1 MGIKGLKKEGGVF
14 MTRPNAHPRQAQ
26 GLCRREVLQ
35 AGLAAGAMLSTWPWY
50 RPSVLWGGEAGP
62 PKRGGI
68 LRVRGWD
75 PVHFD
80 PHLTINNYTNY
91 MLSFVCSR
99 LVRHQVGA
107 DVQPGTFPIEPDVAE
122 RWDALDDTTYVFYL
136 RKGIKWHNKPPLNG
150 RELVAEDVKFSFDR
164 FLTEKGNANRFL
176 LEPVD
181 RVEVV
186 DRYTVKFLLKE
197 PYVWLVDTLAFPWTM
212 WIVAPEVV
220 EKFGDLKK
228 PETAIGTGPF
238 MLERYDPNVKAVFTR
253 HPEYYR
259 QDQPHVDGVE
269 WLIVPDESTA
279 LAMYRTGQ
287 IDVGPQQNNAVRQQD
302 LDSLKQSHPHLMYR
316 DILSIVPGAVFMR
329 TDMAPFSDVRVRH
342 AISHAIDRQG
352 LIDAVWVRG
361 EPTGAIARGLAEWSL
376 PIEQLGEGATY
387 YRYDPKEARRL
398 LAEAGY
404 PKGFKTQLTV
414 TTGLTRDL
422 VDDAQMVQRYLKDVG
437 IAAELKLQEH
447 GAYMATTM
455 QGKFEGL
462 VRSPFGIAWEPDAP
476 LYRTYAADSSWNAS
490 HLNDPKITAM
500 LKEQRRTKDLE
511 ARKKIIFDI
520 QRYAAE
526 QQYFVYTNVV
536 VVTPSWAPYV
546 KNYSPN
552 ITFDYG
558 SRAAALWLDR

>member
-1 MGIKGLKKEGGVF
+1 MQ
-14 MTRPNAHPRQAQ
+14 RHNASPQHAQ
-26 GLCRREVLQ
+26 GLSRRQLLQ
-35 AGLAAGAMLSTWPWY
+35 AGLAAGATLSAWPLY
-50 RPSVLWGGEAGP
+50 GPQALWGGEAGT
-62 PKRGGI
+62 PKHGGT

-75 PVHFD
+75 PPHFD

-91 MLSFVCSR
+91 LLSFTHSR
-99 LVRHQVGA
+99 LVRHKVGA
-107 DVQPGTFPIEPDVAE
+107 DVQPGTFIVEPDLAE
-122 RWDALDDTTYVFYL
+122 RWEELDDTTYVFHL

-150 RELVAEDVKFSFDR
+150 RELVADDVKFTYDR

-181 RVEVV
+181 QVEVV

-212 WIVAPEVV
+212 WIVAPEVM

-238 MLERYDPNVKAVFTR
+238 MLERYDPNVKVVFKR
-253 HPEYYR
+253 HPEHFR
-259 QDQPHVDGVE
+259 PDQPHVDGVE
-269 WLIVPDESTA
+269 WLIVQDESTA

-316 DILSIVPGAVFMR
+316 DILSIVPQVVFMR
-329 TDMAPFSDVRVRH
+329 TDMAPFNDVRVRH

-352 LIDAVWVRG
+352 SIEAIYVRG
-361 EPTGAIARGLAEWSL
+361 EPTAPVARGLVDWSL
-376 PIEQLGEGATY
+376 PIEQLGEAAKY
-387 YRYDPKEARRL
+387 YRYDPQEAKRL

-404 PKGFKTQLTV
+404 PKGFKTQLWV

-422 VDDAQMVQRYLKDVG
+422 VDDAQLVQRYLKDVG
-437 IAAELKLQEH
+437 IEAELKLQEH
-447 GAYMATTM
+447 GAYMSTTM
-455 QGKFEGL
+455 QGKFEGM

-476 LYRTYAADSSWNAS
+476 LYRTFAADSSWNAG
-490 HLNDPKITAM
+490 HLNDPKLTAM

-511 ARKKIIFDI
+511 ARKKIIYDI

-526 QQYFVYTNVV
+526 QQYFVYLNVV
-536 VVTPSWAPYV
+536 IVTASWAPYV
-546 KNYSPN
+546 KNYGPN